1 MVERRLTGMI
11 AAAAVLIVLFIF
23 WDVFRPARSLH
34 PIDTT
39 GPSVNPGIDSV
50 APATNPPPAPPIAP
64 APSSPQQQMTA
75 TTTSE
80 GAAGTASAG
89 GGVHQPTYFDLLAR
103 SETRR
108 RIRLSGNST
117 YLGDMLA
124 ASEDSTLRRWDN
136 RIQRPIR
143 VWFAS
148 THAANFKAA
157 FLDQIRAAF
166 GEWVNAGVPVR
177 FDFTTD
183 STEAEVT
190 VKWRIQF
197 EIERTGQTDVT
208 WDDQGH
214 IQSAVVTLATFDP
227 KGRPMEPEDIRVVAA
242 HEVGHVLGLDHS
254 KDSTDIMFPTAKV
267 RELSDRDVRTALLLY
282 ELTPGSVR

>member
-1 MVERRLTGMI
+1 MI

-23 WDVFRPARSLH
+23 WDAFRPAPHAVDVSEPPPATLA
-34 PIDTT
+34 
-39 GPSVNPGIDSV
+39 VDSV
-50 APATNPPPAPPIAP
+50 AHQTAPPAPAPAAQPIAP
-64 APSSPQQQMTA
+64 A
-75 TTTSE
+75 TTSSA
-80 GAAGTASAG
+80 GAAGPVVSQG
-89 GGVHQPTYFDLLAR
+89 LLRVFAQ
-103 SETRR
+103 S
-108 RIRLSGNST
+108 
-117 YLGDMLA
+117 
-124 ASEDSTLRRWDN
+124 
-136 RIQRPIR
+136 PVR

-148 THAANFKAA
+148 THAANFKPV
-157 FLDQIRAAF
+157 FLDQIRSAF
-166 GEWVNAGVPVR
+166 GQWVNAGIPLR

-183 STEAEVT
+183 STQAEVT

-227 KGRPMEPEDIRVVAA
+227 KGRPMEPEDIRIVAM

-267 RELSDRDVRTALLLY
+267 RDLSDRDVRTARLLY
-282 ELTPGSVR
+282 DLLPGSVR